1 MKLVLCGSPA
11 YYLLTLFKIKKKK
24 IVIDIAVL
32 VLDINV
38 GVGDEIIKLLKLLR
52 LFRKDFILVIGRFC

>member
-11 YYLLTLFKIKKKK
+11 YYLLTLFKIKKK